1 MKRKLFVLASLLAAV
16 AMLTAVG
23 CKDAKTQRLSVE
35 KSSYTV
41 EYGDTFVM
49 PDVTVDGQNV
59 SAEFTVVDKDGNP
72 VELSYG
78 MFTPEI
84 GTYSVTVSADGY
96 EAITFTVVCSDTTA
110 PTISLSADLRAVLTG
125 TTVVLPEF
133 TVADRSGVDQASVK
147 AELIDPSGT
156 AAQYVGGESVMI
168 ASAGQYIYRVSAK
181 DTYGNEGV
189 LEKAFLAQDG
199 NIDMHLSDKQLFN
212 FDDAEYLNLV
222 LRDEADAETQF
233 AVTNVADI
241 KDEYTGE
248 PFAVESGMG
257 QPDGAA
263 LAVTVG
269 SDKTAAF
276 SLQMSAQALGQAPIC
291 NDTKNVYIRFATIGR
306 FTSMKILHDSGD
318 RIVTVGEVTPYDS
331 EYENQMT
338 WYEVAL
344 KGGLFGMNSADA
356 ISRIGF
362 EIVNYSKRD
371 IIVYIDEI
379 FYESKPD
386 YTPDAGVVVE
396 FDGEETIAFAESVT
410 YPFGAA
416 GADLSIETD
425 NVPAKNGLSVAS
437 ALKVATT
444 QHMQGVYITFPDIIE
459 YGYYDAITLSLYS
472 EYLPERLNIGFIDSY
487 GNYSE
492 TWCTP
497 NRVGATAHLSCK
509 EGWKEYRFA
518 RESYVSGLSGDII
531 GMYINIYELR
541 DRYFLE
547 RYPDFDGTFDL
558 YIDRIT
564 CVKYDQAA
572 IQQIADDYMTDCAE
586 LGGKQIAL
594 FDNASYGAY
603 LSTNVSSEFDASIG
617 NDGAFIF
624 TNGVQFKAGAVTYTP
639 PRVESVNGL
648 YSLKVRFQGPAVMYI
663 SDSAGI
669 VHYWNLSNASAGN
682 VNITEDGEW
691 TIAECILT
699 EEAFSPGD
707 NPGKEKT
714 ALSDIAEIL
723 LGRTG
728 VNEPI
733 TIDYI
738 IAVPYTDGGLV
749 SILYD
754 GAATENTYFTTDTF
768 DFDLFTAACDGHDD
782 LTFVFTLKK
791 DGKAISLPEQPGTL
805 TAGLYTLHA
814 EGVDG
819 AVMAS
824 GEITFTVAEPET
836 IDVSLTY
843 EDETEFIVNDILQYE
858 SLKAESA
865 TSGLTYTYTIA
876 LPDGTNM
883 PLTSDYTL
891 SQSGTYSI
899 TVTGAKR
906 GYIGTATITC
916 TVSPSTTVTGTIA
929 FSGETEVIVGKATD
943 LSGLTA
949 EFDQVVTYEWF
960 MTFGSETTSFTPGEH
975 TFTERG
981 VYTLKAVVTSRGY
994 EGEAS
999 LQFTVYAEVADLAL
1013 LRNNEPA
1020 SDFKTTKTKAYDLAQ
1035 FTVRTAAEGA
1045 ADAILWTLAKDGG
1058 QAQPVDMSASAY
1070 TFGENGTYTLTATPD
1085 RAQYFTGT
1093 PVSLTIT
1100 VEDLRFGTTDETGR
1114 TIWADFSN
1122 EGENVAVETVGNV
1135 TLSVTEKEGV
1145 TALRAESKSGWSY
1158 QGFRVFFPQAVTIN
1172 PGQSLFLSYYKE
1184 SAFGANFYI
1193 NSLTDGTTHYYT
1205 YSPASGGKV
1214 GVWDTASF
1222 SYEDM
1227 QKTWDAGTT
1236 EITKLLFRPSAASV
1250 LYLGE
1255 IWIAETPEEDA
1266 LADFPENGVLLKK
1279 DVGTFTAGA
1288 DWGSAVIHKI
1298 TLEETVTIYG
1308 SGSIA
1313 IRFKHSAAASL
1324 YIGFNTMTDSA
1335 LATLDTKQHTEFTVV
1350 TVKIADN
1357 DNLAAAVG
1365 EELTVTQLLI
1375 RQSPVSGAVAE
1386 IDWIAFVP
1394 GE

>member
-1 MKRKLFVLASLLAAV
+1 MKRKLFVLVSLLAAV

-738 IAVPYTDGGLV
+738 IAVPYTDGGDAD
-749 SILYD
+749 ILYD
-754 GAATENTYFTTDTF
+754 GEAPEEQYFTTDIF
-768 DFDLFTAACDGHDD
+768 DFSLFTASCDGYPDMKF
-782 LTFVFTLKK
+782 TFSLEK
-791 DGKAISLPEQPGTL
+791 DGQAVDIPAEAGTL
-805 TAGLYTLHA
+805 SAGTYTLYVSGA
-814 EGVDG
+814 DG
-819 AVMAS
+819 AVS
-824 GEITFTVAEPET
+824 SDGQIEFTVSAPQT
-836 IDVSLTY
+836 VSVSLSYGAAT
-843 EDETEFIVNDILQYE
+843 DFIVNDVLDFSQLVA
-858 SLKAESA
+858 SCD
-865 TSGLTYTYTIA
+865 TDGLSYTFSIT
-876 LPDGTNM
+876 LPDSTSAA
-883 PLTSDYTL
+883 LTADYTL
-891 SQSGTYSI
+891 SQSGKYVV
-899 TVTGAKR
+899 TVIGEKR
-906 GYIGTATITC
+906 GYTGTATIEF
-916 TVSPSTTVTGTIA
+916 TVTTATVVNGSIDYT
-929 FSGETEVIVGKATD
+929 GETEVTTGTVKD

-949 EFDQVVTYEWF
+949 TFDEQVEYSWFVTYEN
-960 MTFGSETTSFTPGEH
+960 TTTAFTPGEY
-975 TFTERG
+975 TFSGRG
-981 VYTLKAVVTSRGY
+981 KYTFKAVVTERGY
-994 EGEAS
+994 EGETD
-999 LQFTVYAEVADLAL
+999 LVFTVYTEADDLAVY
-1013 LRNNEPA
+1013 RGGSAA
-1020 SDFKTTKTKAYDLAQ
+1020 SDFKTIGTKAYDLTA
-1035 FTVRTAAEGA
+1035 FTAYTVESVD
-1045 ADAILWTLAKDGG
+1045 ADAVVWTLTKDGG
-1058 QAQPVDMSASAY
+1058 QPQTIDMTETAY
-1070 TFGENGTYTLTATPD
+1070 TFGENGTYVLTATLD
-1085 RAQYFTGT
+1085 QASYYRGSAS
-1093 PVSLTIT
+1093 VTIT
-1100 VEDLRFGTTDETGR
+1100 VEDLKFGTTDGEGR
-1114 TIWADFSN
+1114 TIVSDFAN
-1122 EGENVAVETVGNV
+1122 EGENVKVEVAANT
-1135 TLSVTEKEGV
+1135 TLQFTEKDGV
-1145 TALRAESKSGWSY
+1145 KALRAQSKGGWSY
-1158 QGFRVFFPQAVTIN
+1158 QGFYLYFPEAVTIQ
-1172 PGQSLFLSYYKE
+1172 PGQSLFLKIYKE
-1184 SAFGANFYI
+1184 TAFGANFYV
-1193 NSLTDGTTHYYT
+1193 NGVTDGNTHYYT
-1205 YSPASGGKV
+1205 ISAASGGKT
-1214 GVWDTASF
+1214 GQWDTVSV

-1227 QKTWDAGTT
+1227 QKTWDTGTT
-1236 EITKLLFRPSAASV
+1236 EISRLLFRPSAASV
-1250 LYLGE
+1250 LYLAE
-1255 IWIAETPEEDA
+1255 IWIADTPGEEA
-1266 LADFPENGVLLKK
+1266 LTDFPDNGVLIKR
-1279 DVGTFTAGA
+1279 DVGTFTAGSSWA
-1288 DWGSAVIHKI
+1288 AATIHTI
-1298 TLEETVTIYG
+1298 TLEQSVTVYG
-1308 SGSIA
+1308 TGSIA

-1324 YIGFNTMTDSA
+1324 YIGFNNMTDSDLTTFDNVA
-1335 LATLDTKQHTEFTVV
+1335 HTDFTVV
-1350 TVKIADN
+1350 TVKIADK
-1357 DNLAAAVG
+1357 DTLAAAVG

-1375 RQSPVSGAVAE
+1375 RQSPVAGAVAE

-1394 GE
+1394 QE